1 MKQRILKK
9 RFHKEI
15 QKEMEASNAGSY
27 ELVAAVLRQAVKDM
41 HYKGSPSSK
50 ERLDAILFLGST
62 RAALWLDFAGL
73 DQKSTLIALK
83 WDIHAK
89 ALLDNPKTRITDT
102 QYRVLNKGINALQSL
117 ESTNR

>member
-1 MKQRILKK
+1 MG
-9 RFHKEI
+9 
-15 QKEMEASNAGSY
+15 ASNAGSY

-83 WDIHAK
+83 WNTYAE
-89 ALLDNPKTRITDT
+89 ALLKNPETRVTST
-102 QYRVLNKGINALQSL
+102 QRKVLEKGINALKL
-117 ESTNR
+117 CST